1 MRNLKRLSLI
11 CIFIALVAFV
21 YSQQDCKVLMP
32 KISDTYVGKCK
43 KGLAHGKGKA
53 VGIDTYEGSFKKG
66 LPNGFGIYTSSTG
79 EIYEGKWKNGLRHG
93 KGKYTCNINNK
104 DSLLVGIWQNDI
116 YIGPKPEKP
125 QIIHEEYIERYTFS
139 RQGEGNRVLINIYQD
154 LSQVNDTEQ
163 LSIIGS
169 SGIKTNEEHTICYE
183 NVVFPFV
190 CKFSYLAWNRGHIMQ
205 HWVLFEFKI
214 KQPGIWRLTT
224 YSYNFSFR

>member
-1 MRNLKRLSLI
+1 MRHLKRISLI
-11 CIFIALVAFV
+11 CTFIALSAFV

-43 KGLAHGKGKA
+43 KGLAHGKGEA

-79 EIYEGKWKNGLRHG
+79 EVYTGRWKKGLRHG
-93 KGKYTCNINNK
+93 KGKYIFNTNSK

-125 QIIHEEYIERYTFS
+125 QIIRKEYIERYTSS
-139 RQGEGNRVLINIYQD
+139 RQGEGNRILINIYHD
-154 LSQVNDTEQ
+154 GGQVDDSKQ
-163 LSIIGS
+163 LNIRGS
-169 SGIKTNEEHTICYE
+169 SGIKTQEKHTICYE
-183 NVVFPFV
+183 NVVFPFE
-190 CKFSYLAWNRGHIMQ
+190 CKFNYLAWNRARTSQ

-224 YSYNFSFR
+224 YSYNYSFQ